1 MKRSTLIPWWVR
13 IALLFRRA
21 KTAPPEYEGPFMT
34 ITHYKVYRNTTYI
47 LKVEHWTKRGRKLA
61 KTKDSRYTPEGQL

>member
-1 MKRSTLIPWWVR
+1 
-13 IALLFRRA
+13 
-21 KTAPPEYEGPFMT
+21 MT